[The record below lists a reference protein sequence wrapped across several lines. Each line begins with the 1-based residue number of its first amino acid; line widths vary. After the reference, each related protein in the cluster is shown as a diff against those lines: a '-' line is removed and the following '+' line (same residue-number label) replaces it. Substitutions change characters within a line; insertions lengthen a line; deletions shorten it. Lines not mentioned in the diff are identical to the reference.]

1 MERFKTFIGR
11 PGDFRED
18 IAIVLSSSA
27 SEFSVLIEGTSPV
40 YGLCA
45 EGLRWESFRASVG
58 RPLDTERAALFVEL
72 VLAGDGD
79 ALGDL
84 AVELVVIVVEGAL
97 DARVPGTAKF
107 CWPLKENKIG

>member
-1 MERFKTFIGR
+1 MERFKTLIGR
-11 PGDFRED
+11 PGAFLED
-18 IAIVLSSSA
+18 IAMVSSSSA

-45 EGLRWESFRASVG
+45 DGLRWESLRVSVG

-72 VLAGDGD
+72 AREGDGD
-79 ALGDL
+79 ALGDR

-97 DARVPGTAKF
+97 DT
-107 CWPLKENKIG
+107 